1 MTVRT
6 QLAYLAAGITL
17 VLGLL
22 SLLNPLLA
30 VRLLGLEVLEPRGLS
45 EIRATYGALFTVMG
59 GVMFWA
65 VPTRPRN
72 SSWLRFAGILWLGAA
87 AGRILSIVIDGVVT
101 PFNLLSLALE
111 LVVGVTAVV
120 GSMERPTPKKP
131 VAPVEDEPEP
141 LRAYRG

>member
-22 SLLNPLLA
+22 SLLNPLVA

-45 EIRATYGALFTVMG
+45 EIRATYGALFTVMA

-72 SSWLRFAGILWLGAA
+72 SAWLRFAGILWLGSA
-87 AGRILSIVIDGVVT
+87 AGRILSIILDGVLT

-111 LVVGVTAVV
+111 LGVGIGAVL
-120 GSMERPTPKKP
+120 GSLERPSPKEP
-131 VAPVEDEPEP
+131 PAPAEEEPEP